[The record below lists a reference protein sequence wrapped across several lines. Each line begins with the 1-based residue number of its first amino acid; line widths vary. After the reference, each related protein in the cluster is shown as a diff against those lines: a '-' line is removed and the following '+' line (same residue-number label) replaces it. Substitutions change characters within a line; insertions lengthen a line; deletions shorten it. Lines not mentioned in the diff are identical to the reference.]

1 MAEIRKS
8 ITIDAPASDVWSL
21 VGDPARIGEW
31 VPALASSSAEHD
43 KRWCAMQDGAEIV
56 ERILD
61 HSDEKRYYIYEI
73 TSSPL
78 PLKHHRSM
86 LIVHGHD
93 GHSHV
98 VWEAQ
103 FEGESADVEPS
114 LIDAFDRIYS
124 EGLATLR
131 DRFAAPVPS

>member
-1 MAEIRKS
+1 MADVYKTVE
-8 ITIDAPASDVWSL
+8 IDAPADEVWAL

-31 VPALASSSAEHD
+31 VPALASSAAESD
-43 KRWCAMQDGAEIV
+43 TRSCTMQDGAKIV
-56 ERILD
+56 ERVLD
-61 HSDEKRYYIYEI
+61 RSDEKRYYIYEI

-86 LIVHGHD
+86 LIVHGHG

-103 FEGESADVEPS
+103 FEGESPDVEPG
-114 LIDAFDRIYS
+114 LVEAFDTIYS
-124 EGLATLR
+124 EGLAALR
-131 DRFAAPVPS
+131 DHFAAVVRS

>member
-1 MAEIRKS
+1 MAEVRKS
-8 ITIDAPASDVWSL
+8 ITIDAHASDWSV

-31 VPALASSSAEHD
+31 VPALASSTANGSHRA
-43 KRWCAMQDGAEIV
+43 CTLQDGAEIV

-61 HSDEKRYYIYEI
+61 HSDEKRFYVYEI

-78 PLKHHRSM
+78 PLEHHRSM
-86 LIVHGHD
+86 LVVHGHD

-103 FEGESADVEPS
+103 FDADSPEAEEA
-114 LIDAFDRIYS
+114 LIEAFGRIYD

-131 DRFAAPVPS
+131 DRFEAAVPS